1 MSDQKEEAVSAQLA
15 ASLLTPFVLYM
26 AGRIDAA
33 DRRATLL
40 AGGGVAFIAYLLEVG
55 KSMDPAILPL
65 IPYLVSLGLAAASV
79 FTAGL
84 ALFPRISNADDWPS
98 KIFLGRE
105 EGAGILETILT
116 SEKQALSGMI
126 DSQIVL
132 GRILKKK
139 NGYTYHAGI
148 LMLLS
153 FALFMPFSFFLG

>member
-1 MSDQKEEAVSAQLA
+1 
-15 ASLLTPFVLYM
+15 
-26 AGRIDAA
+26 
-33 DRRATLL
+33 
-40 AGGGVAFIAYLLEVG
+40 
-55 KSMDPAILPL
+55 
-65 IPYLVSLGLAAASV
+65 
-79 FTAGL
+79 
-84 ALFPRISNADDWPS
+84 